1 MSLST
6 HEALPL
12 GEASLPEKIMVQR
25 IFAALMLIG
34 IIGFIV
40 GCNTMAGFG
49 KDMERAGE
57 ATQDKAN
64 RNR

>member
-1 MSLST
+1 VRAAPRHTNL
-6 HEALPL
+6 
-12 GEASLPEKIMVQR
+12 EKIMTKSLLSVLL
-25 IFAALMLIG
+25 ALG
-34 IIGFIV
+34 ILGSIA

-57 ATQDKAN
+57 ATQDSAN

>member
-1 MSLST
+1 M
-6 HEALPL
+6 
-12 GEASLPEKIMVQR
+12 IQR

-34 IIGFIV
+34 IIGSIV
-40 GCNTMAGFG
+40 GCNTMSGFG

-57 ATQDKAN
+57 ATQDTAN